1 MFLSSRAHMLGIKTK
16 QETGN
21 KSWVLGSK
29 LSKANLQQVLC
40 TLAILTLTACGGSSS
55 SSPSTPTP
63 TPTTPTTPAPVVPAI
78 TDFMFMSSVNSSVSE
93 TIRAEINDTTIFIR
107 TPKVMDVSNLTA
119 TFSFSGASVLVGD
132 VEQVSGETI
141 NDFTQTLTYT
151 VRNSAGT
158 SKNYTVELMQFTGLP
173 VINLTTDNGN
183 DITNRDDYTTGTVE
197 VFGNG
202 LVSDLDN
209 MQMEIR
215 GRGNSTW
222 VLMPKKPYQMKLA
235 SKREFLDMEND
246 KKWLFLAEYADK
258 TMLRNQIAF
267 EMGYLST
274 LDWTTDAE
282 FAEVF
287 LNQNYIGTYHIT
299 QKVEEGS
306 DRVNIG
312 DTGFLLEIDQLE
324 RLDPD
329 DVYFQSDMFLI
340 NIKEP
345 ELVEGDSQY
354 LYISGL
360 VNEFEQ
366 ALYSNQFADPVNG
379 YQKYI
384 DLESFIDWYLISEIT
399 KNVDSRFFSSI
410 YFNVIPG
417 EKIKMGP
424 LWDFDLAFGNVDYA
438 DPEFPE
444 GFWIKQNPWY
454 ERLFQDPNFVRQ
466 VQERFT
472 YFNNNRAFLLA
483 KVDEYAENLQYA
495 QAENDAKWQTIGVY
509 VWPNPV
515 VLDTYDEEVA
525 RLKSWFNTRMDWL
538 DNALNQL

>member
-158 SKNYTVELMQFTGLP
+158 GKNYTVELMQFTGLP

-222 VLMPKKPYQMKLA
+222 GMPKKPYQMKLA

-483 KVDEYAENLQYA
+483 KVDEYAEKLQYA

>member
-222 VLMPKKPYQMKLA
+222 GMPKKPYQMKLA

-483 KVDEYAENLQYA
+483 KIDEYAEKLQYA

>member
-55 SSPSTPTP
+55 SSPSTP

-158 SKNYTVELMQFTGLP
+158 GKNYTVELMQFTGLP

-222 VLMPKKPYQMKLA
+222 GMPKKPYQMKLA

-483 KVDEYAENLQYA
+483 KVDEYAEKLQYA

>member
-119 TFSFSGASVLVGD
+119 TFSYSGASVLVGD

-222 VLMPKKPYQMKLA
+222 GMPKKPYQMKLA

-483 KVDEYAENLQYA
+483 KIDEYAEKLQYA

>member
-55 SSPSTPTP
+55 SSPSTP

-222 VLMPKKPYQMKLA
+222 GMPKKPYQMKLA

-306 DRVNIG
+306 DCVNIG

-483 KVDEYAENLQYA
+483 KVDEYAEKLQYA

>member
-55 SSPSTPTP
+55 SSPSTP

-222 VLMPKKPYQMKLA
+222 GMPKKPYQMKLA

-483 KVDEYAENLQYA
+483 KIDEYAEKLQYA

>member
-222 VLMPKKPYQMKLA
+222 GMPKKPYQMKLA

-483 KVDEYAENLQYA
+483 KVDEYAEKLQYA

>member
-55 SSPSTPTP
+55 SSPSTP

-222 VLMPKKPYQMKLA
+222 GMPKKPYQMKLA

-483 KVDEYAENLQYA
+483 KVDEYAEKLQYA